1 MGVLSYR
8 CPDTSH
14 EVTTG
19 IETDAAGLA
28 QVRKLKVAVACP
40 YCRDGGHVVTADTMV
55 VLERII
61 PAAQLAR

>member
-28 QVRKLKVAVACP
+28 RVRSLKLAVACP
-40 YCRDGGHVVTADTMV
+40 HCPDGHVVTADTMV

>member
-1 MGVLSYR
+1 
-8 CPDTSH
+8 
-14 EVTTG
+14 
-19 IETDAAGLA
+19 LA